1 MAQNQQLH
9 TDITDMPPVNRR
21 YKDSLFRI
29 AFRGKKEL
37 LELYNAINGSD
48 YNNPDEL
55 TIYTL
60 EDIVFMNIKND
71 ISFLVG
77 EMLNLYEH
85 QSTRNPNMPIRGL
98 LYFARNY
105 ESYISRQNLDIYSS
119 SLQRLPFPQYYV
131 LYNGTKDEKDRHTI
145 RLEDAFPD
153 VRGIEPCLKCT
164 ATLLN
169 INYGH
174 NHEIMA
180 KSKTLNDYANYVQHV
195 RTNLNL
201 GMPISQAVERATDDC
216 IKEDILRDI
225 LLKNQAEVKNMV
237 LGAWGTENHLR
248 QEQKERERLA
258 KEIETLSQE
267 KIVLKQQ
274 TTTLRQQTASLRQQT
289 ASLQQQTASLQQ
301 QTASLQQQTT
311 SLQQQTASLQ
321 QQTASLE
328 QRQAALNLLTQKL
341 ISLGKI
347 DELNKSSMDKV
358 YQTRLLKEYHLI

>member
-9 TDITDMPPVNRR
+9 TDIHPINRR

-29 AFRGKKEL
+29 AFREKKEL

-48 YNNPDEL
+48 YKNPDEL

-60 EDIVFMNIKND
+60 EDIIFMNIKND

-119 SLQRLPFPQYYV
+119 SQQKLPFPQYYV
-131 LYNGTKDEKDRHTI
+131 LYNGTKDEKDRYTI
-145 RLEDAFPD
+145 RLEDAFPE
-153 VRGIEPCLKCT
+153 VNGLEPCLKCT

-169 INYGH
+169 INFGH
-174 NHEIMA
+174 NHEIME
-180 KSKTLNDYANYVQHV
+180 KSKTLSDYAIYVQHV
-195 RTNLNL
+195 RINLNL
-201 GMPISQAVERATDDC
+201 GMSISQAVEQATDDC
-216 IKEDILRDI
+216 IRGGILRDI

-237 LGAWGTENHLR
+237 LGAWGTENHLI
-248 QEQKERERLA
+248 QEQKERDRLT
-258 KEIETLSQE
+258 KEIKTLSQE
-267 KIVLKQQ
+267 KTVLKQQ
-274 TTTLRQQTASLRQQT
+274 TISLK
-289 ASLQQQTASLQQ
+289 
-301 QTASLQQQTT
+301 
-311 SLQQQTASLQ
+311 

-328 QRQAALNLLTQKL
+328 QQTASLKQQTTSLEQRQVAINLLTQKL
-341 ISLGKI
+341 IHAGKI
-347 DELNKSSMDKV
+347 DELKKSSMDET
-358 YQTRLLKEYHLI
+358 YQIRLLEEYNLI